1 MDNLTSLDLLKLSN
15 LGEGE
20 VISNPKIYVADFG
33 PWKKALSEK
42 IATLL
47 SENEGRR
54 GSKAVWNFSENSP
67 VLVASPVPN
76 PYDMPHEG
84 DYKGGLK

>member
-1 MDNLTSLDLLKLSN
+1 MHNLTSLDLLKISN

-20 VISNPKIYVADFG
+20 VISNPKIYVADF
-33 PWKKALSEK
+33 ALSEK

-54 GSKAVWNFSENSP
+54 VSKAVWNFSENSP
-67 VLVASPVPN
+67 VLVTSPVPN